1 MKAIIFDVDGT
12 LWNSTE
18 QVAAAWTQA
27 VSEHTQLKRTITS
40 EDLMREFGKPMDK
53 IVNALFPELSKEEQE
68 SLSVHLFRYE
78 NRRVETAP
86 CEIYEGMPETIREL
100 SRSYPLLIVSNCQ
113 GGYIEA
119 FLKNTGLSEYFG
131 DHMCPDDTGQLKAEN
146 IRLIME
152 RNGIT
157 EAVYVGDTQ
166 GDADACKEARIPMI
180 YAAYGFGDVEGEYV
194 TIHSFNELLS
204 LDYEGF
210 WSAGTERDR

>member
-1 MKAIIFDVDGT
+1 
-12 LWNSTE
+12 
-18 QVAAAWTQA
+18 
-27 VSEHTQLKRTITS
+27 
-40 EDLMREFGKPMDK
+40 
-53 IVNALFPELSKEEQE
+53 
-68 SLSVHLFRYE
+68 
-78 NRRVETAP
+78 
-86 CEIYEGMPETIREL
+86 
-100 SRSYPLLIVSNCQ
+100 
-113 GGYIEA
+113 
-119 FLKNTGLSEYFG
+119 
-131 DHMCPDDTGQLKAEN
+131 
-146 IRLIME
+146 ME

>member
-18 QVAAAWTQA
+18 QVAIAWTQA
-27 VSEHTQLKRTITS
+27 VKDHTQLDRVITG

-53 IVNALFPELSKEEQE
+53 IVSALFPELTREEQE
-68 SLSVHLFRYE
+68 RLSLHLFRYE
-78 NRRVETAP
+78 NRRVETAA
-86 CEIYEGMPETIREL
+86 CEIYDRMPETIREL
-100 SRSYPLLIVSNCQ
+100 SKKFMLLIVSNCQ

-119 FLKNTGLSEYFG
+119 FLKNTGLSEYFT
-131 DHMCPDDTGQLKAEN
+131 DHVCPDDTGKLKGEN

-166 GDADACKEARIPMI
+166 GDADACRKAGIPMI
-180 YAAYGFGDVEGEYV
+180 YASYGFGEVDGDYV
-194 TIHSFNELLS
+194 TIDSFDELLS
-204 LDYEGF
+204 LELPVLK
-210 WSAGTERDR
+210 

>member
-1 MKAIIFDVDGT
+1 
-12 LWNSTE
+12 
-18 QVAAAWTQA
+18 
-27 VSEHTQLKRTITS
+27 
-40 EDLMREFGKPMDK
+40 
-53 IVNALFPELSKEEQE
+53 
-68 SLSVHLFRYE
+68 
-78 NRRVETAP
+78 
-86 CEIYEGMPETIREL
+86 
-100 SRSYPLLIVSNCQ
+100 
-113 GGYIEA
+113 
-119 FLKNTGLSEYFG
+119 
-131 DHMCPDDTGQLKAEN
+131 MCPDDTGKLKAEN

-152 RNGIT
+152 RNGIA